1 MFLVCPAIYVLIH
14 TQCDV
19 TVIADERRHSLR
31 YGMKEIVTSVD
42 ADLYEVGDYKQPAVD
57 DQRSLLPSEILDQ
70 YKSMT
75 REVRKLTTSVVISP
89 MRSSIWGRRIT
100 SSFSMWFSIFYLGS
114 AHHVFILHVVQYLLS
129 GVGASRLHS
138 PCGSVSSIWGR
149 RITSSF
155 SMWFSI
161 FYLGSVHHVVFILY
175 VVQYLLSGVGA
186 SRLHSPHGSVSSIW
200 GRRIMSSFSTWFSI
214 FYLGSAHHVF
224 KCFFSLYSFLLHVFS
239 YNITPPQ
246 FRSSYRSVSTH
257 FHVLITTSSSVF
269 LSTWPNH
276 LSLASLIFSLMFS
289 TPALA
294 LIYFATFLIFSILFI
309 PITLNHKRFF
319 KNRTASIENEDA
331 IQIYTAWVCCSHT
344 YSFRI

>member
-1 MFLVCPAIYVLIH
+1 MFLVCPAIYVLVH

-89 MRSSIWGRRIT
+89 MRSSIWDRRITSSFSTWFSIFYLGSAHHVFILHVVQYLLSGVGPSRLHSPCGSVSSIWGRRIT

-138 PCGSVSSIWGR
+138 P
-149 RITSSF
+149 
-155 SMWFSI
+155 
-161 FYLGSVHHVVFILY
+161 
-175 VVQYLLSGVGA
+175 
-186 SRLHSPHGSVSSIW
+186 HGS
-200 GRRIMSSFSTWFSI
+200 
-214 FYLGSAHHVF
+214 VF
-224 KCFFSLYSFLLHVFS
+224 KCFFSLSSFLLHVFS
-239 YNITPPQ
+239 YNITPPH
-246 FRSSYRSVSTH
+246 FRSSYLSLSTH
-257 FHVLITTSSSVF
+257 FHLLIFFS
-269 LSTWPNH
+269 LSLH
-276 LSLASLIFSLMFS
+276 LS
-289 TPALA
+289 
-294 LIYFATFLIFSILFI
+294 
-309 PITLNHKRFF
+309 
-319 KNRTASIENEDA
+319 
-331 IQIYTAWVCCSHT
+331 
-344 YSFRI
+344 